1 MLDNHPV
8 LKDRLTACAVFS
20 GIAIAAVS
28 GMNLIIGGGFDFIT
42 PGNEIREVAPSQY
55 VQVVDQP
62 WAEQTRYVPISS
74 NEPMFAG
81 ETVAVSDESLAGA
94 ADDASAPAGHYPV
107 QTEEDLYREVNAL
120 YQDQEQEAA
129 AATQYADYTDQA
141 HDFSADDKSGKDIP
155 DAQAY

>member
-42 PGNEIREVAPSQY
+42 PGAEIREVAPSRY
-55 VQVVDQP
+55 VEVVNQP

-74 NEPMFAG
+74 TEPMFAG
-81 ETVAVSDESLAGA
+81 EPVTTDETLVGA

-107 QTEEDLYREVNAL
+107 QTEEDIYREVNAL
-120 YQDQEQEAA
+120 YQDQQREAA
-129 AATQYADYTDQA
+129 AATQLTDYANQA
-141 HDFSADDKSGKDIP
+141 YDFSADEKSDKDVAGL
-155 DAQAY
+155 QEGR

>member
-55 VQVVDQP
+55 VEVVNQP
-62 WAEQTRYVPISS
+62 WAEQTSYVPISS
-74 NEPMFAG
+74 TEPMFAG
-81 ETVAVSDESLAGA
+81 ETIAVSDETLAGA
-94 ADDASAPAGHYPV
+94 ADDASAPAGRYPV
-107 QTEEDLYREVNAL
+107 QSEEDLYREVNAL
-120 YQDQEQEAA
+120 YQQQDQEAQ
-129 AATQYADYTDQA
+129 AATQYADYSAET
-141 HDFSADDKSGKDIP
+141 HDFGSDNKSDKDAP
-155 DAQAY
+155 DEAY